1 MIELFDR
8 DKKEVNRKSSKGN
21 QLKWE
26 KNGIWYKADYTG
38 YEGLSEY
45 VISNLLIKSSLK
57 SSEFVVYEQEQIKY
71 GSQIYGGVASQDF
84 LFKGEQL
91 ITLERLFQNTYGVGL
106 NRIIYSTEDHEERL
120 KLIVSKTEEITGIK
134 DFGSYMTKLLTID
147 AIFLNEDRHTHN
159 IGVIVDSKGEYRL
172 CPIFDQGAGLLSDTT
187 MDYPMTGDIFEL
199 MGKAKPKTF
208 CQDFDEQLEIAEK
221 LYGESIKFSFTRL
234 DVEEILCHVVGYEKA
249 VVDRVRDILF
259 EQMRKY
265 IYLFKE

>member
-84 LFKGEQL
+84 LFKGS
-91 ITLERLFQNTYGVGL
+91 G
-106 NRIIYSTEDHEERL
+106 
-120 KLIVSKTEEITGIK
+120 
-134 DFGSYMTKLLTID
+134 
-147 AIFLNEDRHTHN
+147 
-159 IGVIVDSKGEYRL
+159 
-172 CPIFDQGAGLLSDTT
+172 
-187 MDYPMTGDIFEL
+187 
-199 MGKAKPKTF
+199 
-208 CQDFDEQLEIAEK
+208 
-221 LYGESIKFSFTRL
+221 
-234 DVEEILCHVVGYEKA
+234 
-249 VVDRVRDILF
+249 
-259 EQMRKY
+259 
-265 IYLFKE
+265 